1 MVQDD
6 LVTTGVDQEPF
17 LEGVRV
23 LDLSQYLAG
32 PSCTRLLRGS
42 GYVGFDGELPEQP
55 QHSALA
61 SEYAHVTAPLRR
73 LVDRYALEICV
84 ALCAGEDVPDW
95 VLAKL
100 PDLPDTMRESG
111 RRANQYENA
120 ILNLVEAA
128 VLAPR
133 VGESFAGVIVEIER
147 DDERR
152 GDVTI
157 QDPAIEAVV
166 TGADPLPVGQDV
178 TVKLTTADVTTRKV
192 EFTLG

>member
-1 MVQDD
+1 MLYPDFIRTLDVSQPNHAAMV
-6 LVTTGVDQEPF
+6 V
-17 LEGVRV
+17 
-23 LDLSQYLAG
+23 A
-32 PSCTRLLRGS
+32 CTRLLRGS
-42 GYVGFDGELPEQP
+42 GYIGFNGELPEQA
-55 QHSALA
+55 QHSAPA

-84 ALCAGEDVPDW
+84 ALCAGEEVPDW

-120 ILNLVEAA
+120 VLNLVEAA

-133 VGESFAGVIVEIER
+133 PGEEFAGVVVEVDEK
-147 DDERR
+147 DDHR

-157 QDPAIEAVV
+157 QDPAIEAFV
-166 TGADPLPVGQDV
+166 TGSAPLPVGQDV
-178 TVKLTTADVTTRKV
+178 TVKLTTADVKMRKV
-192 EFTLG
+192 EFTLE